1 MLNQDFVKHIESIC
15 SRIENKPVRL
25 RAYEQIYGGDINQA
39 YRLAMTEQ
47 DYFIKIN
54 QAAHLDMF
62 QKEAS
67 GLELLAKARAFV
79 VPKVFETGMFED
91 NSFILMEFI
100 PSLTS
105 GDNPRNF
112 AENLAKLHR
121 HTHDCF
127 GWEDDNYIG
136 ILPQQNTCHTNWI
149 DFHIQNRLQFQLDR
163 AGEKIPLEIKTQFQT
178 LYAKLPDI
186 LSVEKP
192 SLLHGDLWN
201 GNYFYNLQGQAVV
214 FDPAIYFGHREV
226 DLAMMAL
233 FGGFPR
239 EIYDV
244 YNQLFPLQP
253 DWKNRLKIY
262 QLYPLLVHVN
272 LFGTSY
278 LSGIKQVLAFF
289 VKK

>member
-1 MLNQDFVKHIESIC
+1 MLNQDFIKHIESIC

-25 RAYEQIYGGDINQA
+25 RAYERIYGGDINQA

-91 NSFILMEFI
+91 NSFILTEFI

-121 HTHDCF
+121 QTHDCF

-136 ILPQQNTCHTNWI
+136 ILPQQNTCHANWI
-149 DFHIQNRLQFQLDR
+149 DFYIQNRLQFQLDR
-163 AGEKIPLEIKTQFQT
+163 AGDKIPLEIKTQFQA

-214 FDPAIYFGHREV
+214 FDPAVYFGHREV

-233 FGGFPR
+233 FGGFSR

-253 DWKNRLKIY
+253 DWKNRLIIY

-278 LSGIKQVLAFF
+278 LSGIKQVLDFF